1 MHIVEVFG
9 RILLSTLFL
18 IEGVRKF
25 FFQDETTMYMEDY

>member
-25 FFQDETTMYMEDY
+25 FLQEETIMYMED